1 MREYLEKDIHIFSG
15 LKTHAQLTEARS
27 LLMDNG
33 KVRSYE
39 SFEQKVTKINE
50 AYNRDYLQAEYQFAV
65 SSAENAANWNNL
77 QDDTDRYWLEY
88 RTAGDERVRAEH
100 RALHGI
106 CLPKNDPFWQEYYP
120 PNGWRCRCVAVE
132 VLADDYTLSDS
143 KKSIK
148 KGETATTTIGKSGKN
163 TAEMFR
169 FNPGIEKKVFPSKN
183 TYSKVVG
190 ADKVIKDVEKQ
201 TKLKNTDDLSN
212 YTESFNNKFPEM
224 FHRGF
229 KKINITMRK
238 DINGNT
244 DMNGTINLKKDIVD
258 NIIGGINNINN
269 KIPTTFDQER
279 AFGTFYHEILHNSN
293 KKGIHYTRPLT
304 PTEVRYME
312 LANEFVARKTLPDFM
327 IKMGGKLNNEIL
339 TSDRQNTG
347 YNTMVR
353 NFDRLIQFLDA
364 DEKKVLADVKK
375 HLIEEDY
382 KTQQK
387 GLKNAISKNSAYKLK
402 SGTYDSLLKWAK
414 DYSEEDFNTLL
425 EHNKKVL
432 ETKKKSK

>member
-1 MREYLEKDIHIFSG
+1 MDGDDEKTYDLSAVFNAAKKAFKTLHNRETYKPEDIGKVKAYKNLVDETRNVINTAIPHDVPTKMREYLEKDIHIFSG

-65 SSAENAANWNNL
+65 SSAESAANWNNL

-190 ADKVIKDVEKQ
+190 ADKVKNIIANIPKVPDWKTIKKYENGGEIKQHELVDPLGHDYKRVKQVVEFFAKQGSKTEILPKYHNTKNNSQYDEVYADLKDTKFYGKCPDVKIDGQYFEHEGFESDNAKNA
-201 TKLKNTDDLSN
+201 LKNMLNHGLKQSNHVIIDKPDL
-212 YTESFNNKFPEM
+212 TLKFIERNIYNRVYRNGQDIEEVWILEPDGNLE
-224 FHRGF
+224 RIF
-229 KKINITMRK
+229 KK
-238 DINGNT
+238 
-244 DMNGTINLKKDIVD
+244 
-258 NIIGGINNINN
+258 
-269 KIPTTFDQER
+269 
-279 AFGTFYHEILHNSN
+279 A
-293 KKGIHYTRPLT
+293 
-304 PTEVRYME
+304 
-312 LANEFVARKTLPDFM
+312 
-327 IKMGGKLNNEIL
+327 
-339 TSDRQNTG
+339 
-347 YNTMVR
+347 
-353 NFDRLIQFLDA
+353 
-364 DEKKVLADVKK
+364 
-375 HLIEEDY
+375 
-382 KTQQK
+382 
-387 GLKNAISKNSAYKLK
+387 
-402 SGTYDSLLKWAK
+402 
-414 DYSEEDFNTLL
+414 
-425 EHNKKVL
+425 
-432 ETKKKSK
+432 ETH

>member
-1 MREYLEKDIHIFSG
+1 MDGKEEKTYDFTKVLNAAKKAFKTLHNRGKYKPEDLTKIKAYQNLVNETRNVINTAIPHDVPQKMREYLEKDIHIFSG

-65 SSAENAANWNNL
+65 SSAESAANWNNL

-190 ADKVIKDVEKQ
+190 ADKVKNIIANIPKVPDWKTIKKYENGGEIKQHELVDPLGHDYKRVKQVVEFFAKQGSKTEILPKYHNTKNNSQYDEVYADLKDTKFYGKCPDVKIDGQYFEHEGFESDNAKNA
-201 TKLKNTDDLSN
+201 LKNMLNHGLKQSNHVIIDKPDL
-212 YTESFNNKFPEM
+212 TLKFIERNIYNRVYRNGQDIEEVWILEPDGNLE
-224 FHRGF
+224 RIF
-229 KKINITMRK
+229 KK
-238 DINGNT
+238 
-244 DMNGTINLKKDIVD
+244 
-258 NIIGGINNINN
+258 
-269 KIPTTFDQER
+269 
-279 AFGTFYHEILHNSN
+279 A
-293 KKGIHYTRPLT
+293 
-304 PTEVRYME
+304 
-312 LANEFVARKTLPDFM
+312 
-327 IKMGGKLNNEIL
+327 
-339 TSDRQNTG
+339 
-347 YNTMVR
+347 
-353 NFDRLIQFLDA
+353 
-364 DEKKVLADVKK
+364 
-375 HLIEEDY
+375 
-382 KTQQK
+382 
-387 GLKNAISKNSAYKLK
+387 
-402 SGTYDSLLKWAK
+402 
-414 DYSEEDFNTLL
+414 
-425 EHNKKVL
+425 
-432 ETKKKSK
+432 ETH

>member
-65 SSAENAANWNNL
+65 SSAESAANWNNL

-106 CLPKNDPFWQEYYP
+106 CLPKNDPFWQEFYP

-132 VLADDYTLSDS
+132 VLADDYTKADS

-169 FNPGIEKKVFPSKN
+169 FNPGIDKQVFPSKN

-190 ADKVIKDVEKQ
+190 SDKV
-201 TKLKNTDDLSN
+201 
-212 YTESFNNKFPEM
+212 
-224 FHRGF
+224 
-229 KKINITMRK
+229 
-238 DINGNT
+238 
-244 DMNGTINLKKDIVD
+244 
-258 NIIGGINNINN
+258 
-269 KIPTTFDQER
+269 
-279 AFGTFYHEILHNSN
+279 
-293 KKGIHYTRPLT
+293 
-304 PTEVRYME
+304 
-312 LANEFVARKTLPDFM
+312 
-327 IKMGGKLNNEIL
+327 
-339 TSDRQNTG
+339 
-347 YNTMVR
+347 
-353 NFDRLIQFLDA
+353 
-364 DEKKVLADVKK
+364 
-375 HLIEEDY
+375 
-382 KTQQK
+382 
-387 GLKNAISKNSAYKLK
+387 K
-402 SGTYDSLLKWAK
+402 SY
-414 DYSEEDFNTLL
+414 F
-425 EHNKKVL
+425 
-432 ETKKKSK
+432 